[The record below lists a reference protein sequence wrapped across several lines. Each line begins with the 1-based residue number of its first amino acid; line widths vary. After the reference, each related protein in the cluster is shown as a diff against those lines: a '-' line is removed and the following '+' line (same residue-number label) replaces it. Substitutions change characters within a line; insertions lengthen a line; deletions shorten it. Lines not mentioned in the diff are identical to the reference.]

1 MSGFTRLAAGLVRNM
16 SVAKQVRNMSVAK
29 QVRNMSVAKPEPL
42 SQAEKIITKLNEID
56 SSLTCLCVI
65 GASNVVTLG
74 IVNASVL
81 SKK

>member
-16 SVAKQVRNMSVAK
+16 SVAN

-42 SQAEKIITKLNEID
+42 NQAEKIITKLNEID

-81 SKK
+81 LSRK